1 MGDDMEE
8 FANKNQDKSTIN
20 EFRKFAWIRIIVGF
34 GFAALILWGAAFLIN
49 RLSPSEKSTST
60 QTSPGVEIQPESHV
74 AGQSH
79 SIEPEKTSSPIYNE
93 KKQAVPSVSSHE
105 PKGETKSS
113 PPETEEASKPTGVF
127 FVEALIKPLDYE
139 LNKRFWGWRPNDLIQ
154 FTDNVN
160 EYQLGVLEVTRRA
173 TSRLTDNISRTG
185 STAALNPHLEK
196 AMNGLMLSSDSYL
209 FPPAETQYRE
219 SLNNLKLYMDQLIRN
234 EASFYNRPDNLI
246 PLLKSFEEL
255 LGSCDENLVKT
266 KEENGDTV
274 STFSADNYYYY
285 AKGVAASMAVI
296 LEAVKKDFDKTLA
309 IRNGDEILNRAI
321 ESCQHA
327 AHMEPWLFVTEANL
341 NGVFANHRANMGAH
355 ISHARFYVGLLA
367 EALST

>member
-1 MGDDMEE
+1 MEE
-8 FANKNQDKSTIN
+8 FTNKDKDKSAIK
-20 EFRKFAWIRIIVGF
+20 EFRKFAWIRITAGIGI
-34 GFAALILWGAAFLIN
+34 AALILWGASFLIKWI
-49 RLSPSEKSTST
+49 SPSGKDRTVQTIHGEAVQQTLHESVQSNALEQEKSSSMTHAEEK
-60 QTSPGVEIQPESHV
+60 QV
-74 AGQSH
+74 A
-79 SIEPEKTSSPIYNE
+79 
-93 KKQAVPSVSSHE
+93 QAVSSHE
-105 PKGETKSS
+105 PKHQPKENL
-113 PPETEEASKPTGVF
+113 PAAMEDEKPTGVL

-139 LNKRFWGWRPNDLIQ
+139 LNERFWGWRSNDLIKL
-154 FTDNVN
+154 TDNIN

-196 AMNGLMLSSDSYL
+196 AMNGFMLSSDSYL

-219 SLNNLKLYMDQLIRN
+219 SINNLRLYVDQLIRN

-285 AKGVAASMAVI
+285 AKGVAAAMATI
-296 LEAVKKDFDKTLA
+296 LEAVKIDFDKTLN
-309 IRNGDEILNRAI
+309 IRGDEILNRAI

-341 NGVFANHRANMGAH
+341 NGIFANHRANMAAH
-355 ISHARFYVGLLA
+355 ISHARFYVGLLT